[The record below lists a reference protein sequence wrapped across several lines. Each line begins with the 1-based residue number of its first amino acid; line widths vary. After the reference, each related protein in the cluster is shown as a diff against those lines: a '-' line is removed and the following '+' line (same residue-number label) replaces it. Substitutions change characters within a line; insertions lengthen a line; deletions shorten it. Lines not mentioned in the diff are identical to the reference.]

1 LQRNNPTA
9 TGLLPLNASASAL
22 AGLRGIGV
30 ILLAALAVTSSHA
43 APSAVDH
50 IRSVDVVRTAL
61 RVHLDSGRIIQG
73 RDLEGATLSLAMAG
87 KAGTQQVHIQAVVI
101 DPLDPQGEV
110 QLYRMTALNPATGI
124 GEELCDPDPQGQ
136 RWAFPVQ
143 GQWDAHGRRTSQQG
157 FTLTCASGAQ
167 GKCLRFGYQ
176 PWKTTADGVR
186 LEDYHQACI
195 RMVTADYC
203 GGHAT
208 TKDGMAIDL
217 YDKLGIQTPADSA
230 GHDDL
235 RFEAAWNIT
244 GAACVAHTRVPA
256 NISLQQLAAACPR
269 LQARLGAANCT
280 EQKARSGQLGTVL
293 LFNRSR

>member
-1 LQRNNPTA
+1 V
-9 TGLLPLNASASAL
+9 
-22 AGLRGIGV
+22 RGIGA

-43 APSAVDH
+43 VPGAVNH
-50 IRSVDVVRTAL
+50 IRSVDVVRTSL
-61 RVHLDSGRIIQG
+61 RVHLDSGRILQG
-73 RDLEGATLSLAMAG
+73 RDLQGATLSLAMPGA
-87 KAGTQQVHIQAVVI
+87 AGTQRVHIQTVVT
-101 DPLDPQGEV
+101 DPMDPQAEV

-124 GEELCDPDPQGQ
+124 GEELCEPDPQGQ

-143 GQWDAHGRRTSQQG
+143 GQWDAHGKRISQQG
-157 FTLTCASGAQ
+157 FTLTCSSGAQ
-167 GKCLRFGYQ
+167 GKCLRFGYK
-176 PWKTTADGVR
+176 PWATTKTGAH

-203 GGHAT
+203 GGHPT

-235 RFEAAWNIT
+235 HFEAAWNTT
-244 GAACVAHTRVPA
+244 GAVCVAHTRVPA
-256 NISLQQLAAACPR
+256 NISLQQLGAACPR
-269 LQARLGAANCT
+269 LQARLGRVDCT